1 MMRSVI
7 EAAPMIIRAVGVIA
21 VVASLLGA
29 GAVSWFWW
37 RLGRPI
43 AFNDVLAEAGRVI
56 EDLSGARTRP
66 WRLISGFRP
75 RARIR

>member
-29 GAVSWFWW
+29 GAGE
-37 RLGRPI
+37 L
-43 AFNDVLAEAGRVI
+43 VLVAVGAAHRV
-56 EDLSGARTRP
+56 
-66 WRLISGFRP
+66 
-75 RARIR
+75 

>member
-29 GAVSWFWW
+29 GAV
-37 RLGRPI
+37 RAGGAAEVDLRAVAP
-43 AFNDVLAEAGRVI
+43 LA
-56 EDLSGARTRP
+56 
-66 WRLISGFRP
+66 
-75 RARIR
+75 